1 MSKLTPSLRKQ
12 IINDYIHGIPN
23 QDYRVIKTSNG
34 SYQVRKRVS
43 KFKMNIPASQEFKR
57 SLNRPVEE
65 EMESEPEEQ
74 IQEKQTI
81 KNSPEA
87 RRAEPKPKDKDRLT
101 NEDLLRKLS
110 TLLNVPEQNTY
121 ESPEEFEHEE
131 EAYHEDQEMIQQ
143 AIRNSGNLSNMWGRK
158 PLRLY

>member
-12 IINDYIHGIPN
+12 IINDYVHGIPN

-43 KFKMNIPASQEFKR
+43 KFMM
-57 SLNRPVEE
+57 NRPVEE
-65 EMESEPEEQ
+65 EMESEPEKQ

-110 TLLNVPEQNTY
+110 TLLNVPEQKTY

-143 AIRNSGNLSNMWGRK
+143 AINNSGNLGNRWARR
-158 PLRLY
+158 PLRLI